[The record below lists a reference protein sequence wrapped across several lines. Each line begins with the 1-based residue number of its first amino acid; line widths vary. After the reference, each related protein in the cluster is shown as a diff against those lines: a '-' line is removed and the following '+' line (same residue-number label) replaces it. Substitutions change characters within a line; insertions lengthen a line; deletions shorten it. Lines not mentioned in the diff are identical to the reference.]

1 MNQSS
6 YSYYGYYYEQDG
18 APGSR
23 LVRNKRKKLG
33 LFGKRLSSVR

>member
-18 APGSR
+18 AVGNRVSN
-23 LVRNKRKKLG
+23 NKKKSGFFRQLIG
-33 LFGKRLSSVR
+33 AR